1 MWAKR
6 FPAGVILGPLTLS
19 AMLVSTQAAYA
30 DCSQAERT
38 AGVCSSVSFGDD
50 GDEVTISVS
59 ESEPGSSGSEQ
70 SSPSQQPSPS
80 APWTPPPIRQEAE
93 LGSSE
98 CQIKVQGLCR
108 GAAPAKNPAQSDT
121 TRTPPTPPRYA
132 SDLKSFRPDQP
143 GLMVEPSGWSVPTL
157 PTNMVA
163 QARSHTVSGELLG
176 WPVDV
181 RFRPVAF
188 HFDFGDGQGRSTTD
202 SGSSWSSRGVPQF
215 SATSTSHRYAI
226 PGEYQVR
233 LQVDYRVELRFDG
246 GDFDDL
252 EGFVSASAP
261 AQYVEVLTVSPLL
274 VDRRN

>member
-1 MWAKR
+1 MWTRR
-6 FPAGVILGPLTLS
+6 FPAAVIVGPVAL
-19 AMLVSTQAAYA
+19 AVMLVSAEAARA

-38 AGVCSSVSFGDD
+38 AGVCSSVNFGDD
-50 GDEVTISVS
+50 GDHVSISVS
-59 ESEPGSSGSEQ
+59 ESTPGTPGGTQIAE
-70 SSPSQQPSPS
+70 SQQPSPS
-80 APWTPPPIRQEAE
+80 TPWTPPPIRQEAE

-98 CQIKVQGLCR
+98 CEIKVQGLCR
-108 GAAPAKNPAQSDT
+108 GGAPAKNPPQSDST
-121 TRTPPTPPRYA
+121 LTPPTPPRYA

-143 GLMVEPSGWSVPTL
+143 GLVVEPSGWSVPTL

-188 HFDFGDGQGRSTTD
+188 HFDFGDGQGRSTSD
-202 SGSSWSSRGVPQF
+202 PGSSWSSRGAPQF

-226 PGEYQVR
+226 PGGYQVR
-233 LQVDYRVELRFDG
+233 LRVDYRVELRFDG

-252 EGFVSASAP
+252 EGFVSANAP
-261 AQYVEVLTVSPLL
+261 PRYVEVLTVSPLL
-274 VDRRN
+274 VDERN